1 MTCGNGWLPRV
12 DYQSRINP
20 LFHGVYC
27 TARWTGHEVRQRIAA
42 AGDRETM
49 DKTDPPAQAACRG
62 LFIRGAQGTL
72 PESLRQAALLRLDA
86 SDLAPYVHAE
96 ADRDPLGPYL
106 RLWLDD
112 DVAGR
117 WAPGFDTLQL
127 AATLQ
132 LQPLQSEADLRREIV
147 VALLMSPS
155 GLDYPSLDELES
167 AVLIRRNIVLAARRT
182 TLAFETGAAERPEDC
197 WTYDKDKGFTLL
209 PGVPLIDALVKTTQ
223 PEVSGRLYSF
233 SCYRATEYVT
243 LLGIAQEL
251 ARSNPALFERLQGLW
266 RQRAI
271 MSEEFHTVFL
281 REQGSMTQP
290 VPPLYYVPGD
300 RVWFRNPDEASADA
314 CGFEGSWVMY
324 LGGGLYTNFWKQ
336 QQPYTLTRK
345 CVEIYHWRHGLTRD
359 EKGQSQIDEARI
371 EPLIEATLANPAE
384 LARVMALMTRWREP
398 RGIYTEAGGCMDT
411 TREFARWVRPGTSD
425 MPVPAT

>member
-1 MTCGNGWLPRV
+1 MRKLLETYNTMERTGPLPA
-12 DYQSRINP
+12 SRGI
-20 LFHGVYC
+20 
-27 TARWTGHEVRQRIAA
+27 
-42 AGDRETM
+42 
-49 DKTDPPAQAACRG
+49 
-62 LFIRGAQGTL
+62 
-72 PESLRQAALLRLDA
+72 LLRGRGGTSPGSVQAILERLAA
-86 SDLAPYVHAE
+86 SDLAAGVNTE
-96 ADRDPLGPYL
+96 TGRDAAGPWL
-106 RLWLDD
+106 RLWLTPG
-112 DVAGR
+112 AAQA
-117 WAPGFDTLQL
+117 WAPGHNTMHLAHTLGLRTQD
-127 AATLQ
+127 Q
-132 LQPLQSEADLRREIV
+132 DADLQREI
-147 VALLMSPS
+147 LLTLLLSPTCQEF
-155 GLDYPSLDELES
+155 PSPEELES
-167 AVLIRRNIVLAARRT
+167 ALHIRRNIVRAAHRT
-182 TLAFETGAAERPEDC
+182 TLAFETDAAERPEDC
-197 WTYDKDKGFTLL
+197 WNYHEDKGFTLL

-251 ARSNPALFERLQGLW
+251 ARSNAELFERLQGVW

-281 REQGSMTQP
+281 REQGSMDAP

-324 LGGGLYTNFWKQ
+324 LGGGLFTNFWKQ

-345 CVEIYHWRHGLTRD
+345 CVEIYHWRHGLYKD
-359 EKGQSQIDEARI
+359 AQGESQIDEVRI

-384 LARVMALMTRWREP
+384 LAQVMARMTRWREP
-398 RGIYTEAGGCMDT
+398 RGVYTEAGGCMDT

-425 MPVPAT
+425 MPIPHT